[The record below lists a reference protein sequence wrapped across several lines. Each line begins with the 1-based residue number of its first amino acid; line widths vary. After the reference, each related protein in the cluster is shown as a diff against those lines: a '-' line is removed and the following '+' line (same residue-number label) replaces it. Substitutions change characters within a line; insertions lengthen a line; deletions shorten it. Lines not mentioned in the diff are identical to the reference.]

1 MTRIGYEAALKT
13 FEVKVPGKGCQR
25 VKAYS
30 PAWAARQAQNGMKLA
45 KADCY
50 WTCWVR
56 EIRYGRRLRA
66 ERVKP
71 YSGLGR

>member
-1 MTRIGYEAALKT
+1 MFAKLST
-13 FEVKVPGKGCQR
+13 FEVKVPGKGCCK

-30 PAWAARQAQNGMKLA
+30 PAWAARQAQNGMLLA
-45 KADCY
+45 ANECY

-56 EIRYGRRLRA
+56 EIRFGRRLRA
-66 ERVKP
+66 ERVRP